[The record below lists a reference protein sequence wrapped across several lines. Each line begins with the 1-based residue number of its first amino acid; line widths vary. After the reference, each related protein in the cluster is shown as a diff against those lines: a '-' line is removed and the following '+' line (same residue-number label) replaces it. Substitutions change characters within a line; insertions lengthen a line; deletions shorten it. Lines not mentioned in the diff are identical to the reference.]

1 VMDGRADLR
10 VDLHA
15 HTRWSADAA
24 TTPADLV
31 ERAAEAGLDRVAVTD
46 HGEIEGAFEARA
58 LDPDRIIVGEEIRC
72 RCGTE
77 LIGLFLEERIPM
89 GLPAEE
95 VAARIA
101 DQGGVVYAPHPFAYP
116 RRPLERARRALEL
129 AEAVEVV
136 NARAAFFPVWNRLA
150 GRRAGELGMPTCAG
164 SDAHF
169 PHELGHAYSV
179 IPAFRSVA
187 EFREA
192 LGGSRPVLRRT
203 TGPWMHVASMALK
216 AGRTVGKPFRAR
228 AGHGGRRAAR
238 RPGSLEVVEET

>member
-1 VMDGRADLR
+1 MDGRADLR
-10 VDLHA
+10 VDLHS
-15 HTRWSADAA
+15 HTCWSPDAA

-58 LDPDRIIVGEEIRC
+58 LDPERIIVGEEVRC

-89 GLPAEE
+89 GLEARE
-95 VAARIA
+95 VAERIA
-101 DQGGVVYAPHPFAYP
+101 DQGGVVYAPHPYAYP
-116 RRPLERARRALEL
+116 RRPLARARRALDL

-136 NARAAFFPVWNRLA
+136 NARAAFFPPWNRLA
-150 GRRAGELGMPTCAG
+150 GRRAGQLGMPTCAG

-179 IPAFRSVA
+179 IPAFGSVE
-187 EFREA
+187 EFRAA
-192 LGGSRPVLRRT
+192 LAGSRPVLRRA

-216 AGRTVGKPFRAR
+216 AGRKVGERVRVGASR
-228 AGHGGRRAAR
+228 GGRRTAR
-238 RPGSLEVVEET
+238 RPGSLEVIEET